1 MSHAPDVDYSATSQ
15 RPAWDSLPAD
25 LHEALAVA
33 LGTEITA
40 VSAPVSS
47 GFTGGFAAR
56 ARLADGR
63 RVFIKAASDSTHAY
77 GAYQR
82 EAEVVP
88 RLPKAVRAPAIVATA
103 HATTSH
109 AAAAAVA
116 APAVGG
122 GGDRGD
128 WFAVVSEWVDGRM
141 PGTPW
146 TADDFDL
153 VTATCEAMAEALRP
167 SPLTGLMS
175 FGELVGEDVAVPA
188 QILAGELELP
198 VGMQPWLPRV
208 LPELAVLAAAGPEIL
223 VGDTAMHSDLRPDNL
238 LIDSHGVCWAVDWN
252 WLTLGPRWVD
262 WAGLL
267 PTAQHNGIDT
277 FAAIKRSPLTADVPD
292 EHLDTFM
299 AVIAAYML
307 KNTDA
312 PPPPGCTPALREH
325 QRFYAWTYLDWL
337 AVRRGW

>member
-1 MSHAPDVDYSATSQ
+1 MSRFSEVRAPDVDYSATSL
-15 RPAWDSLPAD
+15 RPAWSSLPTA
-25 LHEALAVA
+25 LQEALAVA
-33 LGTEITA
+33 LGTQIDSVA
-40 VSAPVSS
+40 RPVGS

-56 ARLADGR
+56 AQLADGR
-63 RVFIKAASDSTHAY
+63 QVFIKAAPDSTHAY
-77 GAYQR
+77 SAYQR

-103 HATTSH
+103 AAS
-109 AAAAAVA
+109 AAASATAEA
-116 APAVGG
+116 
-122 GGDRGD
+122 GD

-146 TADDFDL
+146 SDDDFTL
-153 VTATCEAMAEALRP
+153 VTAACVEMASALRP
-167 SPLTGLMS
+167 SPLSGLTS
-175 FGELVGEDVAVPA
+175 FGELVGQDVSVPA
-188 QILAGELELP
+188 QILAGERELP
-198 VGMQPWLPRV
+198 VGLQPWLPRV
-208 LPELAVLAAAGPEIL
+208 LPELADLAAAGPEIL

-238 LIDSHGVCWAVDWN
+238 LIDSHGNCWTVDWN

-267 PTAQHNGIDT
+267 PIAQHHGIDT
-277 FAAIKRSPLTADVPD
+277 FAAVKRSPLTSDVPD
-292 EHLDTFM
+292 DHLDGFM

>member
-1 MSHAPDVDYSATSQ
+1 MSRAPDVDYSATSL

-25 LHEALAVA
+25 LHESLAVA
-33 LGTEITA
+33 LGTEIA
-40 VSAPVSS
+40 EVAAPVSS

-56 ARLADGR
+56 AQLADGHQ
-63 RVFIKAASDSTHAY
+63 VFIKAAPDSTHAY

-88 RLPKAVRAPAIVATA
+88 QLPKTVRAPAILTTA
-103 HATTSH
+103 HATTQ
-109 AAAAAVA
+109 A
-116 APAVGG
+116 
-122 GGDRGD
+122 GD

-146 TADDFDL
+146 TADDFGL
-153 VTATCEAMAEALRP
+153 VTAACEAMADALRP
-167 SPLTGLMS
+167 SPLSGLTS
-175 FGELVGEDVAVPA
+175 FGELVGTDVAVPA
-188 QILAGELELP
+188 QILADELEMP
-198 VGMQPWLPRV
+198 IGFQPWLPRV
-208 LPELAVLAAAGPEIL
+208 LPELAELAAAGPEIL

-238 LIDSHGVCWAVDWN
+238 LIDSHGTCWTVDWN

-267 PTAQHNGIDT
+267 PIAQHQGIDT
-277 FAAIKRSPLTADVPD
+277 FAAIKRSPLTTDVPD
-292 EHLDTFM
+292 EHLDAFM

-312 PPPPGCTPALREH
+312 PPPPGCTPALRQH